1 MNFKAWR
8 ALARGVVLDAIR
20 RKDIWV
26 VAIIGLLIILCAGS
40 LGFFGFSGLQI
51 FAKDLGLSV
60 LGMLSTIVAVATAS
74 RILPEEI
81 RNRTLYPLLA
91 RPIGRFDFLMGKW
104 IGAVVVSWC
113 AFLLLACAVAL
124 AFLVFGIRFEPILLQ
139 YLLCKMMGLA
149 LICAFSMFLSTVLTP
164 SAAFT
169 MALIF
174 TFAAPMLVR
183 ALTMAGLQNP
193 SMSALFQFV
202 NAMVPQFNLFDISAR
217 ASYIGWSPVPL
228 WVVFALFAYMA
239 IYSGS
244 LLTFS
249 WLKFRS
255 RPI

>member
-1 MNFKAWR
+1 MNFRAWK

-40 LGFFGFSGLQI
+40 LGFFGFAGLQI

-60 LGMLSTIVAVATAS
+60 LGLLSTIVAVATAS
-74 RILPEEI
+74 RVLPEEI
-81 RNRTLYPLLA
+81 KNRTLYPLLA
-91 RPIGRFDFLMGKW
+91 RPISRFDLLFGKW
-104 IGAVVVSWC
+104 IGSVLVSWC
-113 AFLLLACAVAL
+113 AFVLLAAAVAL
-124 AFLVFGIRFEPILLQ
+124 AFVIFGIGFESILLQ
-139 YLLCKMMGLA
+139 YMLCKMMGLA
-149 LICAFSMFLSTVLTP
+149 LVCAFALFMSTVLTP

-169 MALIF
+169 MALII

-193 SMSALFQFV
+193 SMAWLFQVV
-202 NAMVPQFNLFDISAR
+202 NALVPQFNLFDISAR
-217 ASYIGWSPVPL
+217 AVYIGWSPVPI
-228 WVVFALFAYMA
+228 WVLLSLLVYMA
-239 IYSGS
+239 VYGGS

-249 WLKFRS
+249 WLRFRS

>member
-1 MNFKAWR
+1 MKLRAWR

-26 VAIIGLLIILCAGS
+26 VAIVGLLIILCAGS

-51 FAKDLGLSV
+51 FAKDLGLTV
-60 LGMLSTIVAVATAS
+60 LGILSTIVAVATAS
-74 RILPEEI
+74 RLLPEEV

-91 RPIGRFDFLMGKW
+91 RPISRFDFLMGKW
-104 IGAVVVSWC
+104 IGAVIVSWC
-113 AFLLLACAVAL
+113 AFLLLAGAVAL
-124 AFLVFGIRFEPILLQ
+124 AFLIFGVSFEPILLQ

-149 LICAFSMFLSTVLTP
+149 LICAFALFLSTALTP

-169 MALIF
+169 MSLIF

-183 ALTMAGLQNP
+183 AITLAGLQNP
-193 SMSALFQFV
+193 SLGGFLQFV
-202 NAMVPQFNLFDISAR
+202 NAIVPQFNLFDISAR
-217 ASYIGWSPVPL
+217 AVYIGWSPAPT
-228 WVVFALFAYMA
+228 WVVLTLFAYMA
-239 IYSGS
+239 IYSTA

-249 WLKFRS
+249 WLKFRN